1 MCREEGQT
9 LSHLAAQH
17 PTLLGQFGLLGIVKE
32 VAVDDAGLIDFWGT
46 YFQYPLYMDPS
57 QQFYQ
62 ALGGRKITTLRTWN
76 PLKLYRSFQEMKARI
91 ASKKGLEG
99 NMVGEGLVQ
108 GGVIVLDRQGDV
120 RAVYQELTGR
130 ELPVDDILEALTVL
144 QAEAAANSE
153 EA

>member
-1 MCREEGQT
+1 M
-9 LSHLAAQH
+9 
-17 PTLLGQFGLLGIVKE
+17 FGIVKE
-32 VAVDDAGLIDFWGT
+32 IAVDDVGLLDFHDT
-46 YFQYPLYMDPS
+46 YFPYPLYLDPT

-76 PLKLYRSFQEMKARI
+76 PWRLYRGFQEMKARL

-108 GGVIVLDRQGDV
+108 GGVIVLDRHGDV

-130 ELPVDDILEALTVL
+130 ELPVEDILEALTVL
-144 QAEAAANSE
+144 QAEVPSSTNDIPKDA
-153 EA
+153 